1 MNQAEDHRAAISA
14 RVKEHYDYLVAAGYD
29 VVFTALQGSQ
39 NYGLDE
45 YSQEY
50 QSDVDTKSI
59 ILPSLDDFIRAKQ
72 PISAVEILE
81 NDEHAEVKDIR
92 VMFEM
97 FKKENISYIELLY
110 SDYIVFNPKYEAM
123 IKPIFEHRDEIV
135 AADTAQFLK
144 CIAGMAYEKDK
155 ALCHPYPGII
165 DKIEK
170 YGYDGKQLSHCARL
184 LIFITDFAVGRPI
197 AECYKPAAA
206 YKLTLMNYK
215 KQLDENSAEMS
226 VDEACNRS
234 KEYMERVKKIKD
246 ELINDRGFI
255 TNAAAW
261 IFLDEL
267 KAKILKFKITKQ
279 VMSEYKSANLKD
291 MMFYD
296 GYFIYPDED
305 FKKAEI
311 AAIEKLKVQPQDNFF
326 DYYKENENEEKS

>member
-1 MNQAEDHRAAISA
+1 MNEIRDHRAAISA

-45 YSQEY
+45 YSDNY
-50 QSDVDTKSI
+50 CSDVDTKSI
-59 ILPSLDDFIRAKQ
+59 VLPCLDDFIRAKQ
-72 PISAVEILE
+72 PISAVEVMD

-110 SDYIVFNPKYEAM
+110 SDYIVFNPKYEEL
-123 IKPIFEHRDEIV
+123 IKPIFEKRDEIV

-144 CIAGMAYEKDK
+144 CIAGMAYEKNK

-170 YGYDGKQLSHCARL
+170 YGYDGKQLSHCVRLYEFIAR
-184 LIFITDFAVGRPI
+184 FAEGTTVN
-197 AECYKPAAA
+197 AA
-206 YKLTLMNYK
+206 YKSLNRKVLMNFK
-215 KQLDENSAEMS
+215 KQLDRDGFPLDKEDA
-226 VDEACNRS
+226 VDICQ
-234 KEYMERVKKIKD
+234 EYCDRIRDLKD
-246 ELINDRGFI
+246 SLLEGRNYEVNTGV
-255 TNAAAW
+255 W
-261 IFLDEL
+261 IFLDEI
-267 KAKILKFKITKQ
+267 KAKILKFKITKE
-279 VMSEYKSANLKD
+279 VVREYKTSNLKD

-296 GYFIYPDED
+296 GYFIYPDEN
-305 FKKAEI
+305 FKKAEM

-326 DYYKENENEEKS
+326 DYYKENENEKKS